1 MDVARDAA
9 RMHASGAGVR
19 EIRRAIE
26 EQYGPRFPSN
36 RTPTPAV
43 P

>member
-9 RMHASGAGVR
+9 RMHASGAGTR

-26 EQYGPRFPSN
+26 QQYGSKYRN
-36 RTPTPAV
+36 RTPTPTV